1 MIQSFNLVQIEKNIE
16 KQKIKLKK
24 LSHNYKINFEN
35 IEKKILIDVEEVE
48 KLKIQNKKIIPEINY
63 QNIKNKLINNE
74 VVNLVKKRGC
84 VVIRNVFEKEKVI
97 KWNREIEQYIDENN
111 YYEDQKEKA
120 GLDQYFSDLQS
131 GKTQIFGLYWSKPQ
145 IEARQ

>member
-1 MIQSFNLVQIEKNIE
+1 MQSFNPVQIEKNII
-16 KQKIKLKK
+16 KQKVKLKQ

-35 IEKKILIDVEEVE
+35 IEKKILIDVEEIE

-74 VVNLVKKRGC
+74 IVNLVKKRGC

-97 KWNREIEQYIDENN
+97 KWNREIQQYIDENN
-111 YYEDQKEKA
+111 YYEDQ
-120 GLDQYFSDLQS
+120 
-131 GKTQIFGLYWSKPQ
+131 
-145 IEARQ
+145 

>member
-1 MIQSFNLVQIEKNIE
+1 MQSFNPVQIEKNII
-16 KQKIKLKK
+16 KQKVKLKQ

-131 GKTQIFGLYWSKPQ
+131 GKPQIFGFFEVRA
-145 IEARQ
+145 IFHFF

>member
-1 MIQSFNLVQIEKNIE
+1 MQSFNPVQIEKNIIE
-16 KQKIKLKK
+16 QKVKLKQ

-74 VVNLVKKRGC
+74 IVNLVKKRGC

-131 GKTQIFGLYWSKPQ
+131 GKPQIFGLYWSKP
-145 IEARQ
+145 